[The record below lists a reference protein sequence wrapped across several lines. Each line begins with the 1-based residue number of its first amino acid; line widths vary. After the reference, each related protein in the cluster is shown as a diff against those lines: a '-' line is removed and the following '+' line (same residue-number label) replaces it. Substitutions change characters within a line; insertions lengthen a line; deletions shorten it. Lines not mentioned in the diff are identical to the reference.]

1 MSAKQSKMKEIQAQ
15 KKALL
20 EEQRTL
26 REELDSTK
34 EERKEQRTNRAQARK
49 DARESKS
56 EVRELSAKVNSTFKT
71 SDPDAIDSLADEIM
85 EAATSLVTNIRKF
98 GECCKDVVV
107 VDDKDEESEDE

>member
-15 KKALL
+15 KKTLL

-56 EVRELSAKVNSTFKT
+56 EVRELSAKVNTTFKT
-71 SDPDAIDSLADEIM
+71 SDPDAIDTLADEIM
-85 EAATSLVTNIRKF
+85 EAATAMVTNIRKF
-98 GECCKDVVV
+98 AESCKDVVV
-107 VDDKDEESEDE
+107 TDADEESEDE

>member
-71 SDPDAIDSLADEIM
+71 GDPDAIDTLADEIM
-85 EAATSLVTNIRKF
+85 EAATAMVTNIRKF

-107 VDDKDEESEDE
+107 NDTDEKSEDE